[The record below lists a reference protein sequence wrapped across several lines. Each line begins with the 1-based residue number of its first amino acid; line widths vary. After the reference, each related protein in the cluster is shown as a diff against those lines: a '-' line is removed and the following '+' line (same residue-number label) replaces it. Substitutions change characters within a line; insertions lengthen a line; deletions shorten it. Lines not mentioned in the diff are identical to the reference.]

1 MTKVDQFES
10 IFRSALHDTYEY
22 ALIDIKSVLLVTDL
36 DKKRAKD
43 FLSEVQKFLDILG
56 TSVTWT
62 VLGREDFKTTEEV
75 LDKVSEISPDLI
87 CSYRNLFSQDWKYKH
102 SLGSFM
108 DVLVQQTQGPVMVLP
123 HPEAGYKY
131 DHALQDTDRVMA
143 LTDHLSGDHNLINYA
158 VRFSPTSGTVY
169 LTHIEDE
176 RTFDRYIES
185 ISKIPAIETDEAKS
199 LIAEQLLKAPQDYIK
214 SCRVVLEEKNLS
226 IEIESIVEFG
236 QRLRDYKKMIQDH
249 KIDLLIMNSRDEDQ
263 LAMHGLV
270 YPLAVELRQIP
281 LLLL

>member
-22 ALIDIKSVLLVTDL
+22 TLIDVKSVLVVTDL
-36 DKKRAKD
+36 EAEAAKS
-43 FLSEVQKFLDILG
+43 FLKEIQGFLNILG

-62 VLGREDFKTTEEV
+62 VLNKSDYSTTEEL
-75 LDKVSEISPDLI
+75 LDKVSAHNPDLI
-87 CSYRNLFSQDWKYKH
+87 CSYRNLFSKDWKFKH
-102 SLGSFM
+102 SLGSFL

-131 DHALQDTDRVMA
+131 DHALQDTDRIMA

-158 VRFSPTSGTVY
+158 VRFAPIDGKVY

-176 RTFDRYIES
+176 KVFGRYIDA
-185 ISKIPAIETDEAKS
+185 ISKIPAIETEEAND
-199 LIAEQLLKAPQDYIK
+199 LIAEQLLKAPQDFIE
-214 SCRVVLEEKNLS
+214 SCRQVLETHNLNL
-226 IEIESIVEFG
+226 EIESVVEFG

-249 KIDLLIMNSRDEDQ
+249 KIDLLIMNSRSEDH
-263 LAMHGLV
+263 LAMHGMV
-270 YPLAVELRQIP
+270 YPLAVEIRQIP